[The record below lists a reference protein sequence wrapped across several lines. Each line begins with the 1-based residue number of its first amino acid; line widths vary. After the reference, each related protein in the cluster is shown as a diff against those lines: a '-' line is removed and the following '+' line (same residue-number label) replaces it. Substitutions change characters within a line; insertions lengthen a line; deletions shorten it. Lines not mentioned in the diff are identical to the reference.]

1 MVFLKSYGKA
11 SGQNISLE
19 KSSFFCGRYAASR
32 KSIIQSILGCN
43 EGDFPFTYLGVP
55 IFKGQP
61 KRCHFQGLM
70 DRVKS
75 KLEGWMGKLLSM
87 AGRVQ
92 LVQSVVQ
99 AMLLHS
105 FMIYKWP
112 LTLLKRVMQWIR
124 NFIWSGDLDKRKL
137 VTISWDTICL
147 PKSEGG
153 LGLRNLIALNKAAL
167 LKFTWNTF
175 QRDTPWRRFFHGR
188 FHFNVFSITH
198 KYVCSSILPGIRDV
212 FSAFKSNC
220 RWIIG
225 DGSSIHF
232 WYDKWLN
239 NPIVEMIG
247 LFSGL
252 DLHLRVASFIQD
264 KNELVAS

>member
-1 MVFLKSYGKA
+1 MGTLYADDVFIFSRGDVHSLKNLMVFLKSYGKA

-92 LVQSVVQ
+92 LVQSVIQ

-105 FMIYKWP
+105 FMI
-112 LTLLKRVMQWIR
+112 
-124 NFIWSGDLDKRKL
+124 
-137 VTISWDTICL
+137 
-147 PKSEGG
+147 
-153 LGLRNLIALNKAAL
+153 
-167 LKFTWNTF
+167 
-175 QRDTPWRRFFHGR
+175 
-188 FHFNVFSITH
+188 
-198 KYVCSSILPGIRDV
+198 
-212 FSAFKSNC
+212 
-220 RWIIG
+220 
-225 DGSSIHF
+225 
-232 WYDKWLN
+232 
-239 NPIVEMIG
+239 
-247 LFSGL
+247 
-252 DLHLRVASFIQD
+252 
-264 KNELVAS
+264 

>member
-1 MVFLKSYGKA
+1 M
-11 SGQNISLE
+11 
-19 KSSFFCGRYAASR
+19 
-32 KSIIQSILGCN
+32 
-43 EGDFPFTYLGVP
+43 
-55 IFKGQP
+55 
-61 KRCHFQGLM
+61 
-70 DRVKS
+70 
-75 KLEGWMGKLLSM
+75 
-87 AGRVQ
+87 
-92 LVQSVVQ
+92 
-99 AMLLHS
+99 
-105 FMIYKWP
+105 
-112 LTLLKRVMQWIR
+112 
-124 NFIWSGDLDKRKL
+124 
-137 VTISWDTICL
+137 TISWDTICL